1 MVLLGIPSAHARDP
15 RPPRLKLRLL
25 IECPRVQTL
34 AVPCAGV
41 EQRPLGIPQL
51 LRGPG
56 ALGDLYD
63 AWLGQ
68 RAFYVEVPGFT
79 QVRWVEPL
87 GVNEAVIQTLVGDR
101 LDLYLVRRSV
111 ETQAARDE

>member
-1 MVLLGIPSAHARDP
+1 M
-15 RPPRLKLRLL
+15 
-25 IECPRVQTL
+25 
-34 AVPCAGV
+34 
-41 EQRPLGIPQL
+41 
-51 LRGPG
+51 
-56 ALGDLYD
+56 
-63 AWLGQ
+63 GQ